1 MFAHWR
7 ARRTVGIRPRPEYSP
22 RPWSTVARIRVL
34 YLVLE
39 RYLRGPGPVYER
51 LAERG
56 RMLPAGLVYI
66 ESWVTLPDHD
76 RCFQLMEA
84 AAPSLLEEWMS
95 GWADLVEFEVTA
107 VVPSAEVAPPI

>member
-1 MFAHWR
+1 
-7 ARRTVGIRPRPEYSP
+7 
-22 RPWSTVARIRVL
+22 VL

-56 RMLPAGLVYI
+56 RMLPAGLVYLD
-66 ESWVTLPDHD
+66 SWVTLPDRD

-84 AAPSLLEEWMS
+84 ESPALLEEWMS
-95 GWADLVEFEVTA
+95 RWADLVDFEVTA
-107 VVPSAEVAPPI
+107 VMRSAEVTPPA